1 MLLLQEPIA
10 NCFAAIHRAFA
21 NADDR
26 WPYAQALPSFKRA
39 RMLPELGCRVG
50 AAQIVVEHT
59 GGMGGFCLGHIA
71 TSISAAR
78 EFHVLRDGL
87 EWEEASGSGG
97 YPYIVRTPVH

>member
-50 AAQIVVEHT
+50 AAQTVVEHT
-59 GGMGGFCLGHIA
+59 GGMGGGILPW
-71 TSISAAR
+71 TYR
-78 EFHVLRDGL
+78 NFH
-87 EWEEASGSGG
+87 
-97 YPYIVRTPVH
+97 